1 MLKLL
6 LDGWLALAP
15 MQQAPRHVLDVAT
28 GTGIWALEFAE
39 KYPQSFVIGTD
50 LSAIQPDRPDVP
62 NCVFQRDDAE
72 DTWVFPAPHPP
83 GAECKGPC
91 EQRIM
96 FDYVHLRLVSIC
108 FDDPRVVMRH
118 AWDNMSPGGWIE
130 FQDASLQFKDDGP
143 NWEGSALQHWCR
155 GCIDGAASIGR
166 DILVPEKYKPWLEEI
181 GFVDVQVR
189 PLIWPDNPWPKD
201 RKLKEVGLLELKNLL
216 AGLRG
221 MSYKLLT
228 HAGYSPEAIE
238 TLVKES
244 HDYLRDCRN
253 RPYGIFWVVYGRKPF
268 PDESRA
274 PTA

>member
-83 GAECKGPC
+83 GAECAGPC
-91 EQRIM
+91 EHRIM

-108 FDDPRVVMRH
+108 FDDPHVVMRH

-143 NWEGSALQHWCR
+143 NWEGKERMHVLWLYLTNAIPGSAFQRWCN

-181 GFVDVQVR
+181 GCTSAQKQ
-189 PLIWPDNPWPKD
+189 P
-201 RKLKEVGLLELKNLL
+201 
-216 AGLRG
+216 
-221 MSYKLLT
+221 S
-228 HAGYSPEAIE
+228 
-238 TLVKES
+238 
-244 HDYLRDCRN
+244 
-253 RPYGIFWVVYGRKPF
+253 
-268 PDESRA
+268 SR
-274 PTA
+274 